1 MEVSHREDLVTHAV
15 ISSNEAQGFGMSDSA
30 EFFNILSSTLYK
42 NPNLAV
48 IRETLCNAWDAHIDA
63 GRTHMP
69 IEVTLTKDRL
79 VIRDFGKGIPDDKM
93 RDRYCV
99 YGSSTKTH
107 DGKQTGGFGLGCKAP
122 FAYADH
128 FEVISNHDGV
138 KTIYNMSKS
147 NAQAG
152 GKPGMIKLATLPTED
167 TGLQVSIDIKN
178 YNDFITFK
186 TLIAQTAYRGD
197 ILVKCNGDLQPMLG
211 FDLAKSNV
219 MLVPSDTFPTSDLIY
234 VRYGNVIYP
243 VEYCKELEL
252 EAKEVK
258 DFLKSIVSKDM
269 YAPNLILQA
278 PPHSISVQPS
288 REGLSMKGHTT
299 NTLSGLMRDFL
310 NEVKKGFL
318 PACIRI
324 RQAEIQKMV
333 KDKATVKLLDARKGQ
348 FERNGYYNETR
359 NVPANLLCVQTME
372 DIAKR
377 AMAVRPP
384 EIPGY
389 REKDLAMRIQA
400 MSQANLLD
408 RGLAS
413 TFMRELASQVKDPTY
428 RSDWLTRRVLAPL
441 VTAVQGTGLLPH
453 RLYVKSH
460 YANTGSINDTL
471 TTASYYKETGLAGV
485 APFLRNILVVTHK
498 LSNLELRMNKHPDM
512 GDQGA
517 AAKLLVYHCGAGKA
531 DKEKSLAFFR
541 AQAGL
546 KVIDLTVNQQW
557 EEANKP
563 ASVPKKPKKE
573 GLPALS
579 CIAKTDQLGGRE
591 LYLPRLL
598 REDAEHI
605 TNPEFVCLVSLGRN
619 EPRDHISG
627 WTNSTTQILV
637 DLYGTRGVIVNHR
650 GKFDTAIKNGAKSF
664 NTFVLEQLH
673 HELTTN
679 PRLKKYFQCLP
690 ERFLGGS
697 NHKDERDPL
706 RLAYDIPSLQKAFNL
721 PKPLTSRDHQ
731 VLSLWVQ
738 MAKMPSGFLSDT
750 QVKLREDIRAF
761 IDAQPKH
768 EKVRTMIKNM
778 EDNPM
783 LEVLSL
789 PSLKF
794 KLETAQPGSPQAKQ
808 MNTIMQLL
816 FNP

>member
-63 GRTHMP
+63 GRTHIP

-167 TGLQVSIDIKN
+167 SGLQVSIDIKN
-178 YNDFITFK
+178 YNDFLTFK
-186 TLIAQTAYRGD
+186 HLIAQTAYRGD

-211 FDLAKSNV
+211 FDLTKSNV
-219 MLVPSDTFPTSDLIY
+219 MLVPNNTFPTHDLIY

-243 VEYCKELEL
+243 VEYCKELEI
-252 EAKEVK
+252 EANEVK
-258 DFLKSIVSKDM
+258 EFLKSLVGKHD
-269 YAPNLILQA
+269 YAPLLILQA

-288 REGLSMKGHTT
+288 REGLSMKEHTT

-310 NEVKKGFL
+310 NDVKKGFL
-318 PACIRI
+318 PACLKI

-348 FERNGYYNETR
+348 FERNGHYNETR
-359 NVPANLLCVQTME
+359 SVPANLLCVQTME

-413 TFMRELASQVKDPTY
+413 TFMRELANQVKDPAY

-441 VTAVQGTGLLPH
+441 VTAVHGAGLLPH
-453 RLYVKSH
+453 RLYVKSC

-471 TTASYYKETGLAGV
+471 TTASYYKETGLVGV

-517 AAKLLVYHCGAGKA
+517 AAKLLVYHCGASKA
-531 DKEKSLAFFR
+531 DKEKALAFFR

-557 EEANKP
+557 EELNKP
-563 ASVPKKPKKE
+563 APVPKKPKKE

-579 CIAKTDQLGGRE
+579 CITKTRHGGIS
-591 LYLPRLL
+591 LSMLL
-598 REDAEHI
+598 HDDAERI
-605 TNPEFVCLVSLGRN
+605 TNPEFVVLVSLGRG
-619 EPRDHISG
+619 EPSNHLPYWDAL
-627 WTNSTTQILV
+627 TTHILV
-637 DLYGTRGVIVNHR
+637 ELYGNRGVIVNHR
-650 GKFDTAIKNGAKSF
+650 GKYDTAYKNGAKNF

-690 ERFLGGS
+690 ERLILGS
-697 NHKDERDPL
+697 KERDQREVL
-706 RLAYDIPSLQKAFNL
+706 ALAYQVPSLQKTFNL
-721 PKPLTSRDHQ
+721 PKALTPRDHQ
-731 VLSLWVQ
+731 ILTLWQQ
-738 MAKMPSGFLSDT
+738 MNKITGTWMTP
-750 QVKLREDIRAF
+750 QQNKLREDIRDF
-761 IDAQPKH
+761 IWNQPIHKPA
-768 EKVRTMIKNM
+768 ETMVKNM
-778 EDNPM
+778 QSNVM

-794 KLETAQPGSPQAKQ
+794 KVESAEAGSPEAKQ

>member
-1 MEVSHREDLVTHAV
+1 MEVSHRDDLVTHAV
-15 ISSNEAQGFGMSDSA
+15 ISTNEAQGFGMSDSA
-30 EFFNILSSTLYK
+30 EFFNILSSTLYQ
-42 NPNLAV
+42 NQHLAV

-63 GRTHMP
+63 GITHKP
-69 IEVTLTKDRL
+69 VEVTLTADRL
-79 VIRDFGKGIPDDKM
+79 IIRDFGKGIPDNKM
-93 RDRYCV
+93 RDIYCV
-99 YGSSTKTH
+99 YGQSTKTH

-186 TLIAQTAYRGD
+186 GLIAQTAYRGD

-219 MLVPSDTFPTSDLIY
+219 ILVPSNTFPTSDMIY

-258 DFLKSIVSKDM
+258 DFLKSITNREM
-269 YAPNLILQA
+269 YTPNLILQA

-288 REGLSMKGHTT
+288 REGLSMKEHTT

-310 NEVKKGFL
+310 NDVKKNFL
-318 PACIRI
+318 PACLKI

-348 FERNGYYNETR
+348 FERNGHYNETR
-359 NVPANLLCVQTME
+359 SVPANLLCVQTME

-413 TFMRELASQVKDPTY
+413 TFMRELANQVKDPAY

-441 VTAVQGTGLLPH
+441 VTAVQGAGLLPH
-453 RLYVKSH
+453 RLYVKSR

-471 TTASYYKETGLAGV
+471 TTASYYKETGLVGV

-531 DKEKSLAFFR
+531 DKEKALAFFR

-563 ASVPKKPKKE
+563 APVPKKPKKE
-573 GLPALS
+573 GLPALA
-579 CIAKTDQLGGRE
+579 CITKTCLGGVAMGM
-591 LYLPRLL
+591 LL
-598 REDAEHI
+598 HDEAERV
-605 TNPEFVCLVSLGRN
+605 TNPEFVCLVSLGRG
-619 EPRDHISG
+619 EPSDHISN
-627 WTNSTTQILV
+627 WNTHTTHILV
-637 DLYGTRGVIVNHR
+637 ELYGQRGAIVNHR
-650 GKFDTAIKNGAKSF
+650 GKYDTAIKNGAKDF

-679 PRLKKYFQCLP
+679 LRLKKYFQCLP
-690 ERFLGGS
+690 ERLLPGR
-697 NHKDERDPL
+697 NDKDKREL
-706 RLAYDIPSLQKAFNL
+706 LALAYQMSSLQKAFNL
-721 PKPLTSRDHQ
+721 PKSLTPRDQ
-731 VLSLWVQ
+731 QILALW
-738 MAKMPSGFLSDT
+738 T
-750 QVKLREDIRAF
+750 QINKTHGSWMNRQQTKLREDIRDF
-761 IDAQPKH
+761 IYCQPEH

-778 EDNPM
+778 EDSPI

-789 PSLKF
+789 PTLKY
-794 KLETAQPGSPQAKQ
+794 KVESAQAGTKEAKQ
-808 MNTIMQLL
+808 MQAVMQLL

>member
-63 GRTHMP
+63 GRTHIP

-186 TLIAQTAYRGD
+186 QLIAQTAYRGD

-219 MLVPSDTFPTSDLIY
+219 MLVPSDTFPTRDLIY

-252 EAKEVK
+252 EAREVK
-258 DFLKSIVSKDM
+258 DFLQSITNKEM

-288 REGLSMKGHTT
+288 REGLSMKEHTT

-318 PACIRI
+318 PACLKI

-348 FERNGYYNETR
+348 FERNGYYKETR
-359 NVPANLLCVQTME
+359 SVPVNLLCVQTME

-413 TFMRELASQVKDPTY
+413 TFMRELASQVKDPAY

-441 VTAVQGTGLLPH
+441 VTSVQGAGLLPH
-453 RLYVKSH
+453 RLYVKTR

-471 TTASYYKETGLAGV
+471 TTASYYRETGLVGV

-498 LSNLELRMNKHPDM
+498 LSNLELRMNSHPDM
-512 GDQGA
+512 SDQGA
-517 AAKLLVYHCGAGKA
+517 AAKLLVYHCGASKA
-531 DKEKSLAFFR
+531 DKEKALAFFR

-563 ASVPKKPKKE
+563 APVPKKPKKE

-579 CIAKTDQLGGRE
+579 CITKTRHGGVS
-591 LYLPRLL
+591 LSMLL
-598 REDAEHI
+598 HDDAERI
-605 TNPEFVCLVSLGRN
+605 TNPEFVALVSLGRG
-619 EPRDHISG
+619 EPSDHLPF
-627 WTNSTTQILV
+627 WDVRTTHILV
-637 DLYGTRGVIVNHR
+637 ELYGNRGVIVNHR
-650 GKFDTAIKNGAKSF
+650 GKYDTAYKNGAKNF
-664 NTFVLEQLH
+664 NTFVMEQLH

-690 ERFLGGS
+690 DRLIPGR
-697 NHKDERDPL
+697 NMRDQQEVL
-706 RLAYDIPSLQKAFNL
+706 ALAYQVPSLQKTFNL
-721 PKPLTSRDHQ
+721 PKTLTPRDHQ
-731 VLSLWVQ
+731 ILTLWQQ
-738 MAKMPSGFLSDT
+738 MNKITGTWMTPQQT
-750 QVKLREDIRAF
+750 KLREDIRDF
-761 IDAQPKH
+761 IYKQPLH
-768 EKVRTMIKNM
+768 APAETMVKNM
-778 EDNPM
+778 QSNVM

-789 PSLKF
+789 SSLKF
-794 KLETAQPGSPQAKQ
+794 KVESAEAGSPEAKK
-808 MNTIMQLL
+808 MNIIMQLL